1 MFLCLRVP
9 APGICWYTRVGE
21 GRGKGYSWE
30 RQGKETGCLLS
41 QVTALEHGAVPGAS
55 GAASICFSPGRLC
68 CSVAWT
74 WGREAGRVV
83 GTLSSPYSGLFLLS
97 WIFSPFWGSF
107 WINDLMP
114 FQQRNI
120 GMLVL
125 QTAGG
130 TGLDNFPVGVSASL
144 TFVWRAYPFMTI
156 GYMHYL
162 RGINLWERH
171 FLVL

>member
-9 APGICWYTRVGE
+9 APGICWYTWVRE

-41 QVTALEHGAVPGAS
+41 WNTEQSLVPLGLPAS
-55 GAASICFSPGRLC
+55 ASLLAASV
-68 CSVAWT
+68 VAWT
-74 WGREAGRVV
+74 WGREGGRVV
-83 GTLSSPYSGLFLLS
+83 GTLSSPYSGLCLLS

-130 TGLDNFPVGVSASL
+130 TGLDHFPVGVCASL
-144 TFVWRAYPFMTI
+144 TFVWRAYPFSP
-156 GYMHYL
+156 
-162 RGINLWERH
+162 
-171 FLVL
+171 